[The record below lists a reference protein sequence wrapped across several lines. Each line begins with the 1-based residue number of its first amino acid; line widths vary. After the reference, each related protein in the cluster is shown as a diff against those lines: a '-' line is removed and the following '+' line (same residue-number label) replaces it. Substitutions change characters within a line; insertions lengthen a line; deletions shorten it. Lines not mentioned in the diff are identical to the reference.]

1 MKIVFLKEIQLN
13 LYNFKLM
20 KIAFN
25 KGIRPVIDVLI
36 LDRELIG
43 STEGMMV
50 VVRCCWLLSSGVV
63 HSLMV

>member
-43 STEGMMV
+43 STEGMMDITAWMLIV
-50 VVRCCWLLSSGVV
+50 DDGCC
-63 HSLMV
+63 

>member
-13 LYNFKLM
+13 LYNFKLK

-43 STEGMMV
+43 STEGMMDITAWMLIV
-50 VVRCCWLLSSGVV
+50 DDGCC
-63 HSLMV
+63 

>member
-1 MKIVFLKEIQLN
+1 
-13 LYNFKLM
+13 M

-43 STEGMMV
+43 STEGMMDITAWMLIV
-50 VVRCCWLLSSGVV
+50 YDGCW
-63 HSLMV
+63 SL